1 MEKRRINWRIWAGF
15 LTCIAGLL
23 SYFLVFSKFPV
34 TRDVP
39 WVNFLLL
46 SVGIALLGSGLRR
59 AFKEP
64 LQYRG
69 KIVGSILT
77 VLSLAGAGFFCFL
90 IFYASKQLPK
100 SAGAPRVGDRAPEF
114 ALADTRGEEVSL
126 SSLMTSPLPDSK
138 VPPKGA
144 LLIFYRGYW

>member
-23 SYFLVFSKFPV
+23 SYFLLFFKFPV

-46 SVGIALLGSGLRR
+46 AAGLVLLGSGLRR

-64 LQYRG
+64 QQYRG
-69 KIVGSILT
+69 KIVGSILA
-77 VLSLAGAGFFCFL
+77 VLGLAGAGFFCFL

-100 SAGAPRVGDRAPEF
+100 SPGAPRVGDRAPEF
-114 ALADTRGEEVSL
+114 ALADTRGQQTSL
-126 SSLMTSPLPDSK
+126 ASLMAAPLPGSK
-138 VPPKGA
+138 LPPKGV